1 MRLPETDLLANL
13 LQTSTDGIVVCD
25 GYRRVQAWNPALE
38 NFTGLSAAQATGQ
51 LLAEV
56 LPNWVGEAWQSALAA
71 VLQGQSQELPM
82 QSIINQ
88 QNGRPTLANCTLLP
102 VRAAGDQPLAG
113 CMILA
118 KPVTAAGLPIDAA
131 TYQILGY
138 SLEHAPHTAI
148 QIFTPDGIIRYW
160 NQASTELYG
169 LAPEQTVGRRIN
181 EVFQFLT
188 NDKSVDGLIELLL
201 RTQKPLPPSED
212 EVMVNNGR
220 RVWILHS
227 AIPMVI
233 DGQVVGVCC
242 IDVDVTSRRNVEQ
255 SLLANQ
261 SFTELLLTTM
271 PDFIYTYDLNNRK
284 YEFANSALREILG
297 YSDQDV
303 MSGAVNLEKLIH
315 PADAKLHGETLQ
327 KIAAS
332 SSDGIFSLEYR
343 QKNIHNE
350 WRWVVDRIRVFRRNN
365 DGTPASIIGSRQDI
379 TSLKDAERD
388 VQKLLR
394 YTQVKNRAIQE
405 QNTELAL
412 REEAL
417 REKNTELEEKS
428 EELLRKRNELVQV
441 VEELQERNFELD
453 QLVYKIS
460 HDIRSPL
467 TSILGLVN
475 VIRMDPDPQLTADS
489 LRHMEQ
495 SVLRL
500 DGFVK
505 SMLNYAKTNRVE
517 TQSQLIDFG
526 AMINQCLSDLTYM
539 DHFDQIKKTVS
550 VTGEV
555 GNFRGDKLRIDI
567 ILRNLISNSIKYC
580 KPTGP
585 ESFMD
590 VLVHIQPQNCTITVA
605 DNGIGIREEYLQ
617 KVFDM
622 FFRAT
627 EKSDGSGLGLYIVK
641 QTVDKMG
648 GHIDIRSTH
657 GEGTTVVVQLPNHPA

>member
-1 MRLPETDLLANL
+1 MILPETDLLAHL
-13 LQTSTDGIVVCD
+13 LQASTDGIVVCD
-25 GYRRVQAWNPALE
+25 GYHRVQAWNPALE
-38 NFTGLSAAQATGQ
+38 NFTGLAETQAKGQ
-51 LLAEV
+51 PLADS
-56 LPNWVGEAWQSALAA
+56 LPNWVGEAWQAALEA
-71 VLQGQSQELPM
+71 VFRGLPQELPM
-82 QSIINQ
+82 QPLINR
-88 QNGRPTLANCTLLP
+88 QNGRSTLVNCRLLP
-102 VRAAGDQPLAG
+102 VRAAEGQPPTG

-118 KPVTAAGLPIDAA
+118 KLAIAAGLPIDAEA
-131 TYQILGY
+131 HEILGH
-138 SLEHAPHTAI
+138 SLENAPLTAI

-169 LAPEQTVGRRIN
+169 LAPEQTVGRHMDD
-181 EVFQFLT
+181 VFKFLT
-188 NDKSVDGLIELLL
+188 NDKSVNDLINLLL
-201 RTQKPLPPSED
+201 RTQQPLAPAED
-212 EVMVNNGR
+212 EVEVNNGR

-227 AIPMVI
+227 AIPMVNN
-233 DGQVVGVCC
+233 GQVVGVCC
-242 IDVDVTSRRNVEQ
+242 IDVDITSRRKVEQ
-255 SLLANQ
+255 SLVSNQ

-297 YSDQDV
+297 YTDQDV
-303 MSGAVNLEKLIH
+303 LSGAVNLEKLIH
-315 PADAKLHGETLQ
+315 PADAKLYGETLQ

-332 SSDGIFSLEYR
+332 STDGIFSLEYR
-343 QKNIHNE
+343 QKNSHNE
-350 WRWVVDRIRVFRRNN
+350 WRWVVDRIRVLRRNH

-417 REKNTELEEKS
+417 REKNAELEEKS
-428 EELLRKRNELVQV
+428 EELLRKRNELEKV

-475 VIRMDPDPQLTADS
+475 VIRMDPDPQLTTDS

-526 AMINQCLSDLTYM
+526 AMIHQCLSDLTYM
-539 DHFDQIKKTVS
+539 DHFDQIKKS
-550 VTGEV
+550 VTLTGEAD
-555 GNFRGDKLRIDI
+555 NFRGDRLRIDI

-580 KPTGP
+580 QPARPG
-585 ESFMD
+585 SFMD
-590 VLVHIQPQNCTITVA
+590 VLVHIQPQHCTITVA

-648 GHIDIRSTH
+648 GHIDIRSNH
-657 GEGTTVVVQLPNHPA
+657 GEGTTVVVQLPNHQG